1 MDLGSQFPEI
11 KNLKVHNVE
20 LHDNEGHIESLDV
33 LLDLQ
38 YRGNFRLSI
47 DADMVLGKKGFLSL
61 KVQQISGLARLQFTR
76 KPYTHWSLS
85 FVGEPKLELG
95 VESQFQ
101 GRQMQSNVTSLISNQ
116 IRKAIKRKHTL
127 PNYKLRYKPFFNKTD
142 DELETDSPIDG
153 NLEVNISE
161 LTRLMSPSHI
171 THVYCTITL
180 AAIPWVQ
187 ARQQDDKN
195 LTISLDLEIHKAKN
209 QQIGI
214 VFKQTEHTVM
224 VEAVIPNTPA
234 AKAKLIKGD
243 ILISIEGKKVS
254 NISHVAKLIKS
265 LNRPMFIL
273 RIERIVPG
281 LIKNDAVLEDYEV
294 YEDFNDMNISFSKNT
309 DSVQIGKKITRKNS
323 TERATSSDSSLANTP
338 SNSPRK
344 TGEKPLDK
352 IRSKGLSRNNSDS
365 KSQADETT
373 PILNRSLE
381 HFADTDFIQHSTV
394 DCYMNSFIRM
404 DDLSNF
410 KLSEASQYLNLNVY
424 GRNNEESILLGY
436 LNIPINSIIAEC
448 NESHLGHYLKQYS
461 LIPPDSP
468 NV

>member
-1 MDLGSQFPEI
+1 
-11 KNLKVHNVE
+11 
-20 LHDNEGHIESLDV
+20 
-33 LLDLQ
+33 
-38 YRGNFRLSI
+38 
-47 DADMVLGKKGFLSL
+47 
-61 KVQQISGLARLQFTR
+61 
-76 KPYTHWSLS
+76 
-85 FVGEPKLELG
+85 
-95 VESQFQ
+95 
-101 GRQMQSNVTSLISNQ
+101 MQSNVTSLISNQ

-142 DELETDSPIDG
+142 DEVESDSPIDG
-153 NLEVNISE
+153 HLEINISE
-161 LTRLMSPSHI
+161 LTRLMAPNHI

-195 LTISLDLEIHKAKN
+195 LTISLDLEIYKAKN

-214 VFKQTEHTVM
+214 VFKQTEHTVI

-254 NISHVAKLIKS
+254 NISQVAKLIKS

-273 RIERIVPG
+273 RIERTVLG

-309 DSVQIGKKITRKNS
+309 DSVQIGKKIIRKNS
-323 TERATSSDSSLANTP
+323 TERASSDSSLANTP

-352 IRSKGLSRNNSDS
+352 IRSKGLSRNNSDT
-365 KSQADETT
+365 KTPGDETT
-373 PILNRSLE
+373 PIINRTLLE
-381 HFADTDFIQHSTV
+381 HVSETDFIQHSTV

-410 KLSEASQYLNLNVY
+410 HLCEASHYLNLNVY

-436 LNIPINSIIAEC
+436 LNIPTNSIIAEC